1 MRFMAVA
8 EAAVQFR
15 IPVEELRA
23 MCEHGR
29 IAGAVRFGRVW
40 TLPETVSLSELQA
53 GQLQKHHLAN

>member
-15 IPVEELRA
+15 IPVEELRT
-23 MCEHGR
+23 MCERGN

-40 TLPETVSLSELQA
+40 TLPETVSLSDLQA
-53 GQLQKHHLAN
+53 NQAQKHHFAS